1 MKVQFVKDCGHRKEG
16 AILECG
22 DAQAEQYI
30 ASKFAE
36 LYAPPAPPETIVD
49 ASLQKPK
56 RKTAK
61 PRAKKVKQ

>member
-1 MKVQFVKDCGHRKEG
+1 MAEVIFIKDCGHRKAG
-16 AILECG
+16 DVLECG
-22 DAQAEQYI
+22 DAQAVQYI

-36 LYAPPAPPETIVD
+36 QYTPPAPPETIVD

-61 PRAKKVKQ
+61 PRA